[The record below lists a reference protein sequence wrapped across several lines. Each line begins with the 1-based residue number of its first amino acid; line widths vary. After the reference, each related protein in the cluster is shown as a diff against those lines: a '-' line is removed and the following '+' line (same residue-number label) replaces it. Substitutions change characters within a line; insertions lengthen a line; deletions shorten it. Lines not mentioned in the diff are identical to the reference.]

1 MELIV
6 FLSGV
11 LATLRCILAFVVGLG
26 SIVMSLLATSTITL
40 LGYPGYVGKWVIMVI
55 TGLGLVI
62 ICQGLWAIT
71 KVLDDKITE
80 LWKGD
85 KG

>member
-1 MELIV
+1 M

-11 LATLRCILAFVVGLG
+11 LATLRCILAFVVGLS

-40 LGYPGYVGKWVIMVI
+40 LGYPGYVAKWVIMVI

-62 ICQGLWAIT
+62 TCQGVWATT

-85 KG
+85 EE